1 MVVNTLFMFAD
12 PLLCLLVLRTKE
24 HILQRIKSSH
34 VTETVMK
41 KRRGNIAYKK

>member
-24 HILQRIKSSH
+24 HILQHIKSSP
-34 VTETVMK
+34 VTRQLQRK
-41 KRRGNIAYKK
+41 NGKYFI